1 MHKLLCD
8 GLTFTAGTACAYSC
22 RYCYVESMVLKQ
34 KAIRDILQESG
45 KSFNE
50 LVIRRNNPV
59 QRLASALTRKQRKG
73 DLLPAAEEM
82 LSPELIEKWGLVG
95 EWSLANRVP
104 KFHGPEWVGKVIFGS
119 PMVDVAATKELAQ
132 ETEELCAALL
142 LLTPLHI
149 RLLSKSPLLAS
160 VAERLHKRFPDSENG
175 AKARMIFGLSIGTF
189 DEKAAAGIEPHTPS
203 PTKRLEGLHKL
214 QDQGFRTFGMLCP
227 ILPQA
232 DGEAYKRFAEQA
244 MAAIRAER
252 CEEVWAEALNCRFTA
267 ERKPEA
273 ANNRNSF
280 EATLQGLEAAGCME
294 EAKRFK
300 HVAEDG
306 AAWEAYA
313 RALFEALAAAAP
325 AQTIPRLVVGEKIH
339 SRIPNKLWWLQ
350 YPRNFDSIA
359 TYWRAQQPAGAVL
372 LGASMT
378 NYSKTVDKLLDV
390 VAGVYKKPLSGRLK
404 KLMDEIYGA
413 EENAPQDE
421 KSQMSMA
428 Q

>member
-1 MHKLLCD
+1 MKSPVRTGEILRLYFFARI
-8 GLTFTAGTACAYSC
+8 LTGVVT
-22 RYCYVESMVLKQ
+22 
-34 KAIRDILQESG
+34 
-45 KSFNE
+45 
-50 LVIRRNNPV
+50 
-59 QRLASALTRKQRKG
+59 
-73 DLLPAAEEM
+73 
-82 LSPELIEKWGLVG
+82 VG

-119 PMVDVAATKELAQ
+119 PMVDVAATKELAE
-132 ETEELCAALL
+132 ETEELCAVLL
-142 LLTPLHI
+142 TLTPLHI

-160 VAERLHKRFPDSENG
+160 VAERLHKRFPDADNG

-189 DEKAAAGIEPHTPS
+189 DEKAAAGIEPHAPS
-203 PTKRLEGLHKL
+203 PAKRLEGLHKL

-244 MAAIRAER
+244 MAAIRANR
-252 CEEVWAEALNCRFTA
+252 CEEVWAEALNCRFTG

-325 AQTIPRLVVGEKIH
+325 AQTIPRLVVGEKNKA
-339 SRIPNKLWWLQ
+339 RIPNKLWWLQ

-359 TYWRAQQPAGAVL
+359 HYWLNQQPAGAVL

-378 NYSKTVDKLLDV
+378 NYRKTITKMGDMA
-390 VAGVYKKPLSGRLK
+390 AGIYRDPISRRLK
-404 KLMDEIYGA
+404 KLKAPANGSQNKPLQDA
-413 EENAPQDE
+413 E
-421 KSQMSMA
+421 SQMSMA